1 MGVTIST
8 GLLVLK
14 ISNMKKY
21 CYIENGEVVR
31 ANQELPKS
39 WKNVSNFYLL
49 PEPMLKTYG
58 WLPLVIENENKPVF
72 VSSSYIIE
80 EDGVREVIVTRDKT
94 VEEMQEEAVKESEMQ
109 WYQVRS
115 QRDEMLKESDLLVLI
130 DKWEF
135 LPLER
140 KEEIRNYR
148 QALRNIPQ
156 TFQDPSEVVWPNL
169 S

>member
-1 MGVTIST
+1 
-8 GLLVLK
+8 
-14 ISNMKKY
+14 MKKY
-21 CYIENGEVVR
+21 CYIENGEVVL

-49 PEPMLKTYG
+49 PDSMLKTYG
-58 WLPLVIENENKPVF
+58 WMPLVVENENKPVF
-72 VSSSYIIE
+72 VSSSYIVAE
-80 EDGVREVIVTRDKT
+80 NVVREVIVTRDKT
-94 VEEMQEEAVKESEMQ
+94 QQEMQEEAAKELEMG

-115 QRDEMLKESDLLVLI
+115 QRDEKLKESDLLVLI

-148 QALRNIPQ
+148 QALRDIPQ

>member
-1 MGVTIST
+1 MQ
-8 GLLVLK
+8 
-14 ISNMKKY
+14 KY

-31 ANQELPKS
+31 ANQELPKV

-49 PEPMLKTYG
+49 PDSMLKTYG

-94 VEEMQEEAVKESEMQ
+94 VEEIEEEAAKELEMQ
-109 WYQVRS
+109 WRQIRN
-115 QRDEMLKESDLLVLI
+115 QRDELLKQSDLLVLI
-130 DKWEF
+130 DKWET
-135 LPLER
+135 LTEER
-140 KEEIRNYR
+140 KEEIRIYR
-148 QALRNIPQ
+148 QALRDIPQ
-156 TFQDPSEVVWPNL
+156 GFERPEDVVWPNL

>member
-1 MGVTIST
+1 
-8 GLLVLK
+8 
-14 ISNMKKY
+14 MKKY

-31 ANQELPKS
+31 ANQELP
-39 WKNVSNFYLL
+39 NVWGNISNFYLL
-49 PEPMLKTYG
+49 PESMLKTYG

-80 EDGVREVIVTRDKT
+80 ENVVREIIITRDKT
-94 VEEMQEEAVKESEMQ
+94 VEEIIEEQQKELEMA
-109 WYQVRS
+109 WHQVRS
-115 QRDEMLKESDLLVLI
+115 QRDEMLKHSDLLVLI

-148 QALRNIPQ
+148 QALRDIPQ
-156 TFQDPSEVVWPNL
+156 TFQDSSEVVWPNL

>member
-1 MGVTIST
+1 MSGKTIVEFT
-8 GLLVLK
+8 
-14 ISNMKKY
+14 NMQKY

-31 ANQELPKS
+31 ANQELPNV

-49 PEPMLKTYG
+49 PESMLKIYG

-80 EDGVREVIVTRDKT
+80 ENVVREVIVTRDKT
-94 VEEMQEEAVKESEMQ
+94 VEEIEEEAAKELEMQ

-115 QRDEMLKESDLLVLI
+115 QRDEMLKQSDLLVLI
-130 DKWEF
+130 DKWE
-135 LPLER
+135 PLSTER

-148 QALRNIPQ
+148 QALRDIPE
-156 TFQDPSEVVWPNL
+156 TFQDPTQVVWPNL